1 MVYLFLII
9 QVISVG
15 STLSQNKPKHI
26 LIADD
31 DHNILAALKLLLSCA
46 EYEVTLASHPEQVV
60 KLFTQESFDC
70 VLLDLNFNL
79 DTTSGEEGLLLIEQ
93 LNKID
98 EIVPI
103 IVMTGWATVELAVST
118 MQKGAVDFIQKPWE
132 NERVLAIVE
141 TQIRLAKQCHKAMK
155 LNQENQLLKSE
166 NGYFD
171 ALIAESEGMK
181 QVLSMANQVAL
192 SDINVLIT
200 GDNGTGKS
208 LLAEHIHAKS
218 KRNSHSL
225 INVNM
230 GAISESLFESEMFGH
245 VKGAFTDAHDNRIG
259 RFELADE
266 GSLFL
271 DEIGNIPI
279 SQQAKLL
286 RVLESQQFEKV
297 GASKTQQVDTRVIAA
312 TNADIEALIKAGK
325 FRQDL
330 FYRLNTVVLKLP
342 ALRERKDD
350 IMPMARHFLTIFAEK
365 YHKQSLFFSAKAIK
379 ALIAYQWPG
388 NIRELNHMTERAVV
402 LSTDDEICLP
412 QLALTQTSNS
422 SQAKQHS
429 VEDYSDD
436 LERTLDDIDREVIQR
451 RLQRHGGNMIDV
463 ANSLGLSR
471 SAFYRRIDKYN
482 L

>member
-1 MVYLFLII
+1 M
-9 QVISVG
+9 
-15 STLSQNKPKHI
+15 SQNKSQRI

-46 EYEVTLASHPEQVV
+46 DYEVTLASHPEQVV
-60 KLFTQESFDC
+60 KLFSQESFDC

-79 DTTSGEEGLLLIEQ
+79 DTTSGEEGLALIEQ

-103 IVMTGWATVELAVST
+103 VVMTGWATVELAVNA

-132 NERVLAIVE
+132 NERVLSIVE
-141 TQIRLAKQCHKAMK
+141 TQIRLAKQCHQAMK
-155 LNQENQLLKSE
+155 LNQENKLLKSD

-171 ALIAESEGMK
+171 TLIAESESMK
-181 QVLSMANQVAL
+181 QVLAMADQVAL
-192 SDINVLIT
+192 SDINILIT

-218 KRNSHSL
+218 NRNGHSL

-230 GAISESLFESEMFGH
+230 GAISENLFESEMFGH
-245 VKGAFTDAHDNRIG
+245 VKGAFTDARENRIG
-259 RFELADE
+259 RFELADQ

-312 TNADIEALIKAGK
+312 TNADIEALIKAGT

-330 FYRLNTVVLKLP
+330 LYRLNTVVLKLP
-342 ALRERKDD
+342 SLRERIDD
-350 IMPMARHFLTIFAEK
+350 IIPMANHFLNVFSEK
-365 YHKQSLFFSAKAIK
+365 YHKQHLFFSEK
-379 ALIAYQWPG
+379 ALTALLTYQWPG
-388 NIRELNHMTERAVV
+388 NIRELNHMIERSVV
-402 LSTDDEICLP
+402 LSTGEEICLA
-412 QLALTQTSNS
+412 QLALTPLENNS
-422 SQAKQHS
+422 QNSQHNID
-429 VEDYSDD
+429 DYSDD
-436 LERTLDDIDREVIQR
+436 LERTLDDIDSEVIQR
-451 RLQRHGGNMIDV
+451 RLQRHGGNMVDV
-463 ANSLGLSR
+463 AKSLGLSR

>member
-1 MVYLFLII
+1 
-9 QVISVG
+9 
-15 STLSQNKPKHI
+15 LSQNKSQRI

-46 EYEVTLASHPEQVV
+46 DYEVTLASHPEQVV
-60 KLFTQESFDC
+60 KLFSQESFDC

-79 DTTSGEEGLLLIEQ
+79 DTTSGEEGLALIEQ

-103 IVMTGWATVELAVST
+103 VVMTGWATVELAVNA

-132 NERVLAIVE
+132 NERVLSIVE
-141 TQIRLAKQCHKAMK
+141 TQIRLAKQCHQAMK
-155 LNQENQLLKSE
+155 LNQENKLLKSD

-171 ALIAESEGMK
+171 TLIAESESMK
-181 QVLSMANQVAL
+181 QVLAMADQVAL
-192 SDINVLIT
+192 SDINILIT

-218 KRNSHSL
+218 NRNGHSL

-230 GAISESLFESEMFGH
+230 GAISENLFESEMFGH
-245 VKGAFTDAHDNRIG
+245 VKGAFTDARENRIG
-259 RFELADE
+259 RFELADQ

-312 TNADIEALIKAGK
+312 TNADIEALIKAGT

-330 FYRLNTVVLKLP
+330 LYRLNTVVLKLP
-342 ALRERKDD
+342 SLRERIDD
-350 IMPMARHFLTIFAEK
+350 IIPMANHFLNVFSEK
-365 YHKQSLFFSAKAIK
+365 YHKQHLFFSEK
-379 ALIAYQWPG
+379 ALTALLTYQWPG
-388 NIRELNHMTERAVV
+388 NIRELNHMIERSVV
-402 LSTDDEICLP
+402 LSTGEEICLA
-412 QLALTQTSNS
+412 QLALTPLENNS
-422 SQAKQHS
+422 QNSQHNID
-429 VEDYSDD
+429 DYSDD
-436 LERTLDDIDREVIQR
+436 LERTLDDIDSEVIQR
-451 RLQRHGGNMIDV
+451 RLQRHGGNMVDV
-463 ANSLGLSR
+463 AKSLGLSR

>member
-1 MVYLFLII
+1 M
-9 QVISVG
+9 
-15 STLSQNKPKHI
+15 SQNKPQRI

-46 EYEVTLASHPEQVV
+46 DYDVTLASHPEQVV
-60 KLFTQESFDC
+60 KLFSQQSFDC

-79 DTTSGEEGLLLIEQ
+79 DTTSGEEGLAIIEQ
-93 LNKID
+93 LNKMD
-98 EIVPI
+98 ENVPI
-103 IVMTGWATVELAVST
+103 VVMTGWATVELAVNA
-118 MQKGAVDFIQKPWE
+118 MQKGAADFIQKPWE
-132 NERVLAIVE
+132 NERVLTIVE
-141 TQIRLAKQCHKAMK
+141 TQIRLAKQCHQALK
-155 LNQENQLLKSE
+155 LNQENQLLKSD

-171 ALIAESEGMK
+171 TLIAESESMK
-181 QVLSMANQVAL
+181 QVLFMANQVAL
-192 SDINVLIT
+192 SDINILIT

-218 KRNSHSL
+218 KRKEHSL

-245 VKGAFTDAHDNRIG
+245 VKGAFTDARENRIG
-259 RFELADE
+259 RFELADQ

-312 TNADIEALIKAGK
+312 TNADIEALIKAGE

-330 FYRLNTVVLKLP
+330 LYRLNTVVLKLP
-342 ALRERKDD
+342 SLRERIDD
-350 IMPMARHFLTIFAEK
+350 IMPMADHFLTVFAEK
-365 YHKQSLFFSAKAIK
+365 YHKQNLFFSEQATT
-379 ALIAYQWPG
+379 ALLTYQWPG
-388 NIRELNHMTERAVV
+388 NIRELNHMIERAVV
-402 LSTDDEICLP
+402 LSTGEEICLA
-412 QLALTQTSNS
+412 QLALTPAEDS
-422 SQAKQHS
+422 SQTRQQNID
-429 VEDYSDD
+429 DYSDD
-436 LERTLDDIDREVIQR
+436 LEQTLDDIDREVIQR
-451 RLQRHGGNMIDV
+451 RLQRHGGNMVDV
-463 ANSLGLSR
+463 AKSLGLSR

>member
-1 MVYLFLII
+1 
-9 QVISVG
+9 
-15 STLSQNKPKHI
+15 LSQHKLQRL

-46 EYEVTLASHPEQVV
+46 DYDVTLASHPAQVV
-60 KLFTQESFDC
+60 KLFSQQSFDC
-70 VLLDLNFNL
+70 VLLDLNFDL
-79 DTTSGEEGLLLIEQ
+79 DTTSGAEGLALIEQ
-93 LNKID
+93 LNEID

-103 IVMTGWATVELAVST
+103 VVMTGWATVELAVSA

-132 NERVLAIVE
+132 NERVLSIVE
-141 TQIRLAKQCHKAMK
+141 TQIRLAKQCHQALK
-155 LNQENQLLKSE
+155 LSQENQLLKSD

-171 ALIAESEGMK
+171 RLIAESASMK
-181 QVLSMANQVAL
+181 QVLAMANQVAL
-192 SDINVLIT
+192 SDINILIT

-208 LLAEHIHAKS
+208 LLAEHIHAQS
-218 KRNSHSL
+218 TRSEHSL

-245 VKGAFTDAHDNRIG
+245 VKGAFTDARENRIG
-259 RFELADE
+259 RFELADQ

-271 DEIGNIPI
+271 DEIGNIPL

-312 TNADIEALIKAGK
+312 TNADIEALIKAGQ

-330 FYRLNTVVLKLP
+330 LYRLNTVVLRLP
-342 ALRERKDD
+342 SLRERIDD
-350 IMPMARHFLTIFAEK
+350 IMPMADHFLTVFAEK
-365 YHKQSLFFSAKAIK
+365 YHKQALFFSAQAIT
-379 ALIAYQWPG
+379 ALLAYQWPG
-388 NIRELNHMTERAVV
+388 NIRELNHMIERAVV
-402 LSTDDEICLP
+402 LSTDKEICLA
-412 QLALTQTSNS
+412 QLALTSIENS
-422 SQAKQHS
+422 SPTKPQNVDDHA
-429 VEDYSDD
+429 DD
-436 LERTLDDIDREVIQR
+436 LERTLDEIDREIIQR
-451 RLQRHGGNMIDV
+451 RLQRHGGNMVDV
-463 ANSLGLSR
+463 ATSLGLSR

>member
-1 MVYLFLII
+1 
-9 QVISVG
+9 
-15 STLSQNKPKHI
+15 LSQNKSQRI

-46 EYEVTLASHPEQVV
+46 DYEVTLASHPEQVV
-60 KLFTQESFDC
+60 KLFSQESFDC

-79 DTTSGEEGLLLIEQ
+79 DTTSGEEGLALIEQ

-103 IVMTGWATVELAVST
+103 VVMTGWATVELVVNA

-132 NERVLAIVE
+132 NERVLSIVE
-141 TQIRLAKQCHKAMK
+141 TQIRLAKQCHQAMK
-155 LNQENQLLKSE
+155 LNQENKLLKSD

-171 ALIAESEGMK
+171 TLIAESESMK
-181 QVLSMANQVAL
+181 QVLAMADQVAL
-192 SDINVLIT
+192 SDINILIT

-218 KRNSHSL
+218 NRNGHSL

-230 GAISESLFESEMFGH
+230 GAISENLFESEMFGH
-245 VKGAFTDAHDNRIG
+245 VKGAFTDARENRIG
-259 RFELADE
+259 RFELADQ

-312 TNADIEALIKAGK
+312 TNADIEALIKAGT

-330 FYRLNTVVLKLP
+330 LYRLNTVVLKLP
-342 ALRERKDD
+342 SLRERIDD
-350 IMPMARHFLTIFAEK
+350 IIPMANHFLNVFSEK
-365 YHKQSLFFSAKAIK
+365 YHKQPLFFSEK
-379 ALIAYQWPG
+379 ALTALLTYQWPG
-388 NIRELNHMTERAVV
+388 NIRELNHMIERSVV
-402 LSTDDEICLP
+402 LSTGEEICLA
-412 QLALTQTSNS
+412 QLALTPLENNS
-422 SQAKQHS
+422 QNSQHNID
-429 VEDYSDD
+429 DYSDD
-436 LERTLDDIDREVIQR
+436 LERTLDDIDSEVIQR
-451 RLQRHGGNMIDV
+451 RLQRHGGNMVDV
-463 ANSLGLSR
+463 AKSLGLSR

>member
-1 MVYLFLII
+1 
-9 QVISVG
+9 
-15 STLSQNKPKHI
+15 LSQNKSQRI

-46 EYEVTLASHPEQVV
+46 DYEVTLASHPEQVV
-60 KLFTQESFDC
+60 KLFSQESFDC

-79 DTTSGEEGLLLIEQ
+79 DTTSGEEGLALIEQ

-103 IVMTGWATVELAVST
+103 VVMTGWATVELAVNA

-132 NERVLAIVE
+132 NERVLSIVE
-141 TQIRLAKQCHKAMK
+141 TQIRLAKQCHQAMK
-155 LNQENQLLKSE
+155 LNQENKLLKSD

-171 ALIAESEGMK
+171 TLIAESESMK
-181 QVLSMANQVAL
+181 QVLAMADQVAL
-192 SDINVLIT
+192 SDINILIT

-218 KRNSHSL
+218 NRNGHSL

-230 GAISESLFESEMFGH
+230 GAISENLFESEMFGH
-245 VKGAFTDAHDNRIG
+245 VKGAFTDARENRIG
-259 RFELADE
+259 RFELADQ

-330 FYRLNTVVLKLP
+330 LYRLNTVVLKLP
-342 ALRERKDD
+342 SLRERIDD
-350 IMPMARHFLTIFAEK
+350 IIPMANHFLNVFSEK
-365 YHKQSLFFSAKAIK
+365 YHKQHLFFSEK
-379 ALIAYQWPG
+379 ALTALLTYQWPG
-388 NIRELNHMTERAVV
+388 NIRELNHMIERSVV
-402 LSTDDEICLP
+402 LSTGEEICLA
-412 QLALTQTSNS
+412 QLALTPLENNS
-422 SQAKQHS
+422 LNSQHNID
-429 VEDYSDD
+429 DYSDD
-436 LERTLDDIDREVIQR
+436 LERTLDDIDSEVIQR
-451 RLQRHGGNMIDV
+451 RLQRHGGNMVDV
-463 ANSLGLSR
+463 AKSLGLSR

>member
-1 MVYLFLII
+1 
-9 QVISVG
+9 
-15 STLSQNKPKHI
+15 LSQNKSQRI

-46 EYEVTLASHPEQVV
+46 DYEVTLASHPEQVV
-60 KLFTQESFDC
+60 KLFSQESFDC

-79 DTTSGEEGLLLIEQ
+79 DTTSGEEGLALIEQ

-103 IVMTGWATVELAVST
+103 VVMTGWATVELAVNA

-132 NERVLAIVE
+132 NERVLSIVE
-141 TQIRLAKQCHKAMK
+141 TQIRLAKQCHQAMK
-155 LNQENQLLKSE
+155 LNQENKLLKSD

-171 ALIAESEGMK
+171 TLIAESESMK
-181 QVLSMANQVAL
+181 QVLAMADQVAL
-192 SDINVLIT
+192 SDINILIT

-218 KRNSHSL
+218 NRNGHSL

-230 GAISESLFESEMFGH
+230 GAISENLFESEMFGH
-245 VKGAFTDAHDNRIG
+245 VKGAFTDARENRIG
-259 RFELADE
+259 RFELADQ

-312 TNADIEALIKAGK
+312 TNANIEALIKAGT

-330 FYRLNTVVLKLP
+330 LYRLNTVVLKLP
-342 ALRERKDD
+342 SLRERIDD
-350 IMPMARHFLTIFAEK
+350 IIPMANHFLNVFSEK
-365 YHKQSLFFSAKAIK
+365 YHKQHLFFSEK
-379 ALIAYQWPG
+379 ALTALLTYQWPG
-388 NIRELNHMTERAVV
+388 NIRELNHMIERSVV
-402 LSTDDEICLP
+402 LSTGEEICLA
-412 QLALTQTSNS
+412 QLALTPLENNS
-422 SQAKQHS
+422 QNSQHNID
-429 VEDYSDD
+429 DYSDD
-436 LERTLDDIDREVIQR
+436 LERTLDDIDSEVIQR
-451 RLQRHGGNMIDV
+451 RLQRHGGNMVDV
-463 ANSLGLSR
+463 AKSLGLSR

>member
-1 MVYLFLII
+1 M
-9 QVISVG
+9 
-15 STLSQNKPKHI
+15 SQNKSQRI

-46 EYEVTLASHPEQVV
+46 DYEVTLASHPEQVV
-60 KLFTQESFDC
+60 KLFSQESFDC

-79 DTTSGEEGLLLIEQ
+79 DTTSGEEGLALIEQ

-103 IVMTGWATVELAVST
+103 VVMTGWATVELAVNA

-132 NERVLAIVE
+132 NERVLSIVE
-141 TQIRLAKQCHKAMK
+141 TQIRLAKQCHQAMK
-155 LNQENQLLKSE
+155 LNQENKLLKSD

-171 ALIAESEGMK
+171 TLIAESESMK
-181 QVLSMANQVAL
+181 QVLAMADQVAL
-192 SDINVLIT
+192 SDINILIT

-218 KRNSHSL
+218 NRNGHSL

-230 GAISESLFESEMFGH
+230 GAISENLFESEMFGH
-245 VKGAFTDAHDNRIG
+245 VKGAFTDARENRIG
-259 RFELADE
+259 RFELADQ

-312 TNADIEALIKAGK
+312 TNADIEALIKQEHLDK
-325 FRQDL
+325 
-330 FYRLNTVVLKLP
+330 
-342 ALRERKDD
+342 
-350 IMPMARHFLTIFAEK
+350 
-365 YHKQSLFFSAKAIK
+365 
-379 ALIAYQWPG
+379 
-388 NIRELNHMTERAVV
+388 
-402 LSTDDEICLP
+402 ICYI
-412 QLALTQTSNS
+412 
-422 SQAKQHS
+422 
-429 VEDYSDD
+429 V
-436 LERTLDDIDREVIQR
+436 
-451 RLQRHGGNMIDV
+451 
-463 ANSLGLSR
+463 
-471 SAFYRRIDKYN
+471 
-482 L
+482 